1 MNQSCATENMHLGF
15 AYVPCQKFEN
25 LYDKKDA
32 LYHGTIFSDLD
43 IPFEA
48 YKNNPIMNPFK

>member
-1 MNQSCATENMHLGF
+1 MDLSCASDDMRLAF

-25 LYDKKDA
+25 MYEINDA
-32 LYHGTIFSDLD
+32 LHHGTIFIDLD

-48 YKNNPIMNPFK
+48 YKNNPIMNPFN